1 MGIYSVVY
9 IIVPL
14 IFYHQYSVS
23 YDKLFHAD
31 QKVRYSD
38 PNWKIGTGGSG
49 IAKLNEITVLGDT
62 NFHPRES
69 FSLSLFK
76 GGPFQIRKFIDLKKS
91 NYKSL
96 KDVHDTFPDF
106 FKKEKRT
113 ARLKD
118 ILN

>member
-1 MGIYSVVY
+1 MLIFMGIYSVVY

-76 GGPFQIRKFIDLKKS
+76 GGLVGRDVQALSNKKI
-91 NYKSL
+91 Y
-96 KDVHDTFPDF
+96 
-106 FKKEKRT
+106 
-113 ARLKD
+113 
-118 ILN
+118 